1 MKKNSVYLIT
11 LICLIL
17 PLMAI
22 AEESK
27 WQDEA
32 ELSYVN
38 TGGNTE
44 VTSLS
49 GKNKLTYQF
58 TEDFKGQWEVS
69 ALYGETE
76 DVKTA
81 ERYATEVR
89 LDYNFTDRIYL
100 AGIGGWL
107 QDEFAGIDQRLYI
120 GPALGY
126 KILTG
131 PKHILSVEGGID
143 YVTEKYTEP
152 PGSDEEDDFDDDAE
166 FMRGRAFGSY
176 EFILTEKSKFT
187 QSLELLYDFEDG
199 DNYNVNSVSALI
211 TSLSDTFSIKTSYE
225 VHYDNEPVP
234 DFVEE
239 TDTILSV
246 ALIVN
251 FK

>member
-1 MKKNSVYLIT
+1 MKNLLIFMIVSVG
-11 LICLIL
+11 LIL
-17 PLMAI
+17 PAI
-22 AEESK
+22 AAAEDSK

-32 ELSYVN
+32 ELSYVS

-49 GKNKLTYQF
+49 AKNKLIYQF
-58 TEDFKGQWEVS
+58 TEKLKGQWKVS

-89 LDYNFTDRIYL
+89 LDYNLTKRLYV

-107 QDEFAGIDQRLYI
+107 QDEFAGIDQRLYV
-120 GPALGY
+120 GPAVGY

-131 PKHILSVEGGID
+131 PKHLLSAEGGID
-143 YVTEKYTEP
+143 YVTEEYTN
-152 PGSDEEDDFDDDAE
+152 DEDAD
-166 FMRGRAFGSY
+166 FMRERAFGSY
-176 EFILTEKSKFT
+176 EFLLTEKSKFT
-187 QSLELLYDFEDG
+187 QTLELLYDFEDG

-211 TSLSDTFSIKTSYE
+211 TSLSDTFSVKTSYE
-225 VHYDNEPVP
+225 VYYDNEPVP
-234 DFVEE
+234 DRLEK

>member
-1 MKKNSVYLIT
+1 MKKYAIYLMILLWLT
-11 LICLIL
+11 L
-17 PLMAI
+17 PSI
-22 AEESK
+22 AAADDSK

-32 ELSYVN
+32 ELSYVS

-49 GKNKLTYQF
+49 GKNKLTYRF
-58 TEDFKGQWEVS
+58 TDKLKGVWDVS

-76 DVKTA
+76 GEKTA

-89 LDYNFTDRIYL
+89 FDYDFNAKIYL

-107 QDEFAGIDQRLYI
+107 QDEFAGIDRRLYL
-120 GPALGY
+120 GPAVGY

-131 PKHILSVEGGID
+131 PKHVLSAEGGVD
-143 YVTEKYTEP
+143 YVTEEYTN
-152 PGSDEEDDFDDDAE
+152 DEDAE
-166 FMRGRAFGSY
+166 YMRGRAFGSY
-176 EFILTEKSKFT
+176 EFLLTEKSKFT
-187 QSLELLYDFEDG
+187 QTLELLYDFEDS

-225 VHYDNEPVP
+225 IHYDNEPVP
-234 DFVEE
+234 DDLEE

>member
-1 MKKNSVYLIT
+1 MIKNFIWLIM
-11 LICLIL
+11 LAWVLL
-17 PLMAI
+17 PLTVF

-32 ELSYVN
+32 ELSYVS
-38 TGGNTE
+38 TGGNTD

-58 TEDFKGQWEVS
+58 TEKLKGQWDVS
-69 ALYGETE
+69 ALYGETD

-81 ERYATEVR
+81 ERYATKVR
-89 LDYNFTDRIYL
+89 LDYDLTQRLYV
-100 AGIGGWL
+100 GGSGGWL
-107 QDEFAGIDQRLYI
+107 KDEFAGIEQRLYV
-120 GPALGY
+120 GPTLGY

-131 PKHILSVEGGID
+131 PKHTLIAEGGID
-143 YVTEKYTEP
+143 YVAEEYTN
-152 PGSDEEDDFDDDAE
+152 DEDAD
-166 FMRGRAFGSY
+166 FMRGRALGGY
-176 EFILTEKSKFT
+176 EFLLTEKSKFSQT
-187 QSLELLYDFEDG
+187 LELLYDFEDS
-199 DNYNVNSVSALI
+199 DNYNVNSVTALI

-225 VHYDNEPVP
+225 IAYDNEPVP
-234 DFVEE
+234 DDLEE

>member
-1 MKKNSVYLIT
+1 MKISFIYLII
-11 LICLIL
+11 LVALIL
-17 PLMAI
+17 PSLVA

-44 VTSLS
+44 VISLS
-49 GKNKLTYQF
+49 AKNKLTYQF
-58 TEDFKGQWEVS
+58 TEKLKGQWDVS

-81 ERYATEVR
+81 ERYTTEVR
-89 LDYNFTDRIYL
+89 LDYNLTDKIYV

-107 QDEFAGIDQRLYI
+107 QDEFAGIEQRFYF
-120 GPALGY
+120 GPAVGY

-131 PKHILSVEGGID
+131 PKHFLSAEGGID
-143 YVTEKYTEP
+143 YVTEEYIN
-152 PGSDEEDDFDDDAE
+152 DEDAD

-176 EFILTEKSKFT
+176 EFLLTEKSKFT
-187 QSLELLYDFEDG
+187 QSLELLYDFEDS
-199 DNYNVNSVSALI
+199 DNYNVNTVSALI

-234 DFVEE
+234 DDLEE

>member
-1 MKKNSVYLIT
+1 MKKNSIYLI
-11 LICLIL
+11 LLACLIL
-17 PLMAI
+17 PSMAI
-22 AEESK
+22 AEESQ

-32 ELSYVN
+32 ELSYVS

-58 TEDFKGQWEVS
+58 TENFKGQWDVS

-107 QDEFAGIDQRLYI
+107 QDEFAGIEQRLYL
-120 GPALGY
+120 GPAVGY

-131 PKHILSVEGGID
+131 PKQILSAEGGID
-143 YVTEKYTEP
+143 YVTEEYTN
-152 PGSDEEDDFDDDAE
+152 DEDAN

-187 QSLELLYDFEDG
+187 QTLELLYDFEDS

-225 VHYDNEPVP
+225 IHYDNEPVP
-234 DFVEE
+234 DTLEE

>member
-1 MKKNSVYLIT
+1 MKIKSICLLI

-17 PLMAI
+17 PSIAI

-32 ELSYVN
+32 ELSFVS

-49 GKNKLTYQF
+49 AKNKLTYQF
-58 TEDFKGQWEVS
+58 TEKLKGQWDLS

-76 DVKTA
+76 DVRTA
-81 ERYATEVR
+81 ERYATQVR
-89 LDYNFTDRIYL
+89 LDYDLTDRIYM
-100 AGIGGWL
+100 AGIGGWQ
-107 QDEFAGIDQRLYI
+107 QDEFAGIEQRLYL
-120 GPALGY
+120 GPAVGY

-131 PKHILSVEGGID
+131 PKHTLSAEGGID
-143 YVTEKYTEP
+143 YVTEEYTN
-152 PGSDEEDDFDDDAE
+152 DEDAD

-176 EFILTEKSKFT
+176 EFLLTEKSKFSQT
-187 QSLELLYDFEDG
+187 LELLYAFDDG
-199 DNYNVNSVSALI
+199 DNYNINSVSALI

-225 VHYDNEPVP
+225 ILYDNEPVP
-234 DFVEE
+234 DTLEE

>member
-1 MKKNSVYLIT
+1 MRPNFRYLII
-11 LICLIL
+11 LICLL
-17 PLMAI
+17 VAPMAI

-32 ELSYVN
+32 ELSYVS

-49 GKNKLTYQF
+49 AKNKLTYQF
-58 TEDFKGQWEVS
+58 TEKLKGQWNIS

-89 LDYNFTDRIYL
+89 LDYNFTDRIYA

-107 QDEFAGIDQRLYI
+107 QDEFAGIDQRLYV

-126 KILTG
+126 RILTG
-131 PKHILSVEGGID
+131 PRHILSVEGGVD
-143 YVTEKYTEP
+143 YVSEEYTNDEDAKY
-152 PGSDEEDDFDDDAE
+152 
-166 FMRGRAFGSY
+166 MRGRTFGSY
-176 EFILTEKSKFT
+176 EFLLTEKSKFNQT
-187 QSLELLYDFEDG
+187 LELLYDFEDG
-199 DNYNVNSVSALI
+199 DNYAVNSVTALI

-225 VHYDNEPVP
+225 IHYDNEPVP
-234 DFVEE
+234 DDLEE